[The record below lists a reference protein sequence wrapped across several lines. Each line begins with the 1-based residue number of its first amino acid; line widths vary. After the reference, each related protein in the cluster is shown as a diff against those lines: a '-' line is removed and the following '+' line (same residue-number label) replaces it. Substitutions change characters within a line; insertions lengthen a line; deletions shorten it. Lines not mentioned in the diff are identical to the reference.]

1 MGISRRKNLLEIMM
15 GDNETYQLKYLQD
28 ELPPSL
34 NAKISGHTLSM
45 DLKEAEEYA
54 HYKFRRKWFK

>member
-1 MGISRRKNLLEIMM
+1 M